1 MFDVEKT
8 VEALKRWI
16 IEWFDKTGPVVML
29 LSVFRGKDSSIVAAL
44 CAAAL
49 VATA

>member
-16 IEWFDKTGPVVML
+16 IEWFDKNGPGCNAIVGISGGRTA
-29 LSVFRGKDSSIVAAL
+29 LS
-44 CAAAL
+44 
-49 VATA
+49 